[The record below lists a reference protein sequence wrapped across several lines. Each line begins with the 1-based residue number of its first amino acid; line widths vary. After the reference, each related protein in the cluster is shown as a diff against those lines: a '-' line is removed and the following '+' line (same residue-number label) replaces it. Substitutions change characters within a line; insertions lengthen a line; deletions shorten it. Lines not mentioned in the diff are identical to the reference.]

1 MKRSRPL
8 VLIILLLLSAVVAL
22 SACSP
27 GGTGTDITVRV
38 VVTQNFGRDL
48 MLEETIR
55 IPSGTSALEALQQV
69 ADVETAYGGG
79 FVNAINEVRSQYPA
93 QEDWFFYVNGIST
106 NKGAADYI
114 LEDGDIQHWDFH
126 DWSFRIFIPAMIGDF
141 PQPFLHG
148 YEGQVHPTVIVYADG
163 LREEAE
169 ALERG
174 LAELGV
180 EDVSV
185 KHTGELTDGDK
196 QRSNLII
203 LGTRDSDPVSEI
215 NTAWDSLGFF
225 VQFEGDTMI
234 VHDSKGEVEAEY
246 GAGCGVVQATQ
257 SPWNPKGIGACEN
270 VVWTVSGTDEAG
282 VKSAVDALINRHDQF
297 QYAFAVVITNGE
309 IIRVPQ

>member
-1 MKRSRPL
+1 MKRTRPL
-8 VLIILLLLSAVVAL
+8 VLIILLLLSGVVAL

-27 GGTGTDITVRV
+27 GGTATDITVRV

-48 MLEETIR
+48 MLEETIQ
-55 IPSGTSALEALQQV
+55 IASGTSALQALQQV

-93 QEDWFFYVNGIST
+93 QEDWFFYINGMSS
-106 NKGAADYI
+106 NRGAAGYI

-126 DWSFRIFIPAMIGDF
+126 DWSFRMFIPAIIGDF

-148 YEGQVHPTVIVYADG
+148 YGGQVRPTVIVYADG

-169 ALERG
+169 ALEGG
-174 LAELGV
+174 LAELGM
-180 EDVSV
+180 ENVSL
-185 KHTGELTDGDK
+185 KHTGELTDDDK
-196 QRSNLII
+196 QHSNLIL
-203 LGTRDSDPVSEI
+203 LGPKDSDLVSEM
-215 NTAWDSLGFF
+215 NQAWDSLGFF

-246 GAGCGVVQATQ
+246 GAGCGLIQATQ
-257 SPWNPKGIGACEN
+257 SLWNPKGVGACEN
-270 VVWTVSGTDEAG
+270 VVWMASGMDGDG
-282 VKSAVDALINRHDQF
+282 VRSAVDALINRHDHF
-297 QYAFAVVITNGE
+297 QYAYAIVITNGE

>member
-1 MKRSRPL
+1 MKRGRPL

-48 MLEETIR
+48 MLDETIEV
-55 IPSGTSALEALQQV
+55 PTGASALEALQQV

-79 FVNAINEVRSQYPA
+79 FVNTINGVRSQYPA
-93 QEDWFFYVNGIST
+93 QEDWLFYINGIST
-106 NKGAADYI
+106 NKGAAGYI

-126 DWSFRIFIPAMIGDF
+126 DWSFRMFIPAIIGDF

-148 YEGQVHPTVIVYADG
+148 YGGQVRPTVIVYADG

-180 EDVSV
+180 ENVSL
-185 KHTGELTDGDK
+185 KHTGELTDDDK
-196 QRSNLII
+196 QHSNLIL
-203 LGTRDSDPVSEI
+203 LGTKDSDLVSEM
-215 NTAWDSLGFF
+215 NQAWDKLGFF
-225 VQFEGDTMI
+225 VHFEDGVMV
-234 VHDSKGEVEAEY
+234 VHNSRGEVEAEY
-246 GAGCGVVQATQ
+246 GAGCGLIQATQ
-257 SPWNPKGIGACEN
+257 SLWNPKGVGACEN
-270 VVWTVSGTDEAG
+270 VVWMASGMDADG
-282 VKSAVDALINRHDQF
+282 VKSAVDALINRHDHF
-297 QYAFAVVITNGE
+297 QYAYAIVIANGE
-309 IIRVPQ
+309 IIKVPQ

>member
-48 MLEETIR
+48 MLDETIEV
-55 IPSGTSALEALQQV
+55 PTGASALEALQQV

-79 FVNAINEVRSQYPA
+79 FVNTINGVRSQYPA
-93 QEDWFFYVNGIST
+93 QEDWLFYINGIST
-106 NKGAADYI
+106 NKGAAGYI

-126 DWSFRIFIPAMIGDF
+126 DWSFRMFIPAIIGDF

-148 YEGQVHPTVIVYADG
+148 YGGQVRPTVIVYADG

-180 EDVSV
+180 ENVSL
-185 KHTGELTDGDK
+185 KHTGELTDDDK
-196 QRSNLII
+196 QHSNLIL
-203 LGTRDSDPVSEI
+203 LGTKDSDLVSEM
-215 NTAWDSLGFF
+215 NQAWDKLGFF
-225 VQFEGDTMI
+225 VHFEDGVMV
-234 VHDSKGEVEAEY
+234 VHNSRGEVEAEY
-246 GAGCGVVQATQ
+246 GAGCGLIQATQ
-257 SPWNPKGIGACEN
+257 SLWNPKGVGACEN
-270 VVWTVSGTDEAG
+270 VVWMASGMDADG

-297 QYAFAVVITNGE
+297 QYAYAIVIANGE

>member
-1 MKRSRPL
+1 MKCTRPL

-27 GGTGTDITVRV
+27 GGTATDITVRV

-48 MLEETIR
+48 MLEETIQ
-55 IPSGTSALEALQQV
+55 IASGTSALQALQQV

-93 QEDWFFYVNGIST
+93 QEDWFFYINGMSS
-106 NKGAADYI
+106 NRGAAGYI

-126 DWSFRIFIPAMIGDF
+126 DWSFRMFIPAIIGDF

-148 YEGQVHPTVIVYADG
+148 YGGQVRPTVIVYADG

-169 ALERG
+169 ALEGG
-174 LAELGV
+174 LAELGM
-180 EDVSV
+180 ENVSL
-185 KHTGELTDGDK
+185 KHTGELTDDDK
-196 QRSNLII
+196 QHSNLIL
-203 LGTRDSDPVSEI
+203 LGTKDSDLVSEM
-215 NTAWDSLGFF
+215 NQAWDSLGFF

-246 GAGCGVVQATQ
+246 GAGCGLIQATQ
-257 SPWNPKGIGACEN
+257 SLWNPKGVGACEN
-270 VVWTVSGTDEAG
+270 VVWMASGMDGDG
-282 VKSAVDALINRHDQF
+282 VRSAVDALINRHDHF
-297 QYAFAVVITNGE
+297 QYAYAIVITNGE

>member
-1 MKRSRPL
+1 MKRGRPL

-48 MLEETIR
+48 MLDETIEV
-55 IPSGTSALEALQQV
+55 PTGASALEALQQV

-79 FVNAINEVRSQYPA
+79 FVNTINGVRSQYPA
-93 QEDWFFYVNGIST
+93 QEDWLFYINGIST
-106 NKGAADYI
+106 NKGAAGYI

-126 DWSFRIFIPAMIGDF
+126 DWSFRMFIPAIIGDF

-148 YEGQVHPTVIVYADG
+148 YGGQVRPTVIVYADG

-180 EDVSV
+180 ENVSL
-185 KHTGELTDGDK
+185 KHTGELTDDDK
-196 QRSNLII
+196 QHSNLIL
-203 LGTRDSDPVSEI
+203 LGTKDSDLVSEM
-215 NTAWDSLGFF
+215 NQAWDKLGFF
-225 VQFEGDTMI
+225 VHFEDGVMV
-234 VHDSKGEVEAEY
+234 VHNSRGEVEAEY
-246 GAGCGVVQATQ
+246 GAGCGLIQATQ
-257 SPWNPKGIGACEN
+257 SLWNPKGVGACEN
-270 VVWTVSGTDEAG
+270 VVWMASGMDADG

-297 QYAFAVVITNGE
+297 QYAYAIVIANGE